1 MSLVVVQFL
10 IVLQTALL
18 LAGMAYLARKMW
30 SMKREIGR
38 LKREIGSLRKNQAS
52 AAEKTARLM
61 VRQFKSAG
69 FDKLWEKT
77 LRKEFNETIWP
88 QIESLEAIGRM
99 LDGKQFLPP
108 TRRAAASPDL
118 LMHVLRIIRADA
130 PRNIVECGSGTST
143 VAFAMLLKALGQI
156 GHIFA
161 IENDKEYAE
170 LVREQLKDRGLEE
183 MVTLIVAPLTEKTY
197 SDLDHPIRWYDI
209 DKSLLPDSIDL
220 LFVDGPEGTFQR
232 FSRYPAGPEFIP
244 LMSANGKI
252 ILDDAARPDEAEM
265 LEMWKARFPALA
277 IRLLRAEKGA
287 ATLFFHGDLSGQDS
301 QASPH

>member
-1 MSLVVVQFL
+1 MSLVAVQVL
-10 IVLQTALL
+10 VVLQTALL
-18 LAGMAYLARKMW
+18 LAGIAYLARKMW
-30 SMKREIGR
+30 SLKREIGSLKR
-38 LKREIGSLRKNQAS
+38 ETASLKREIGSLRKNQAG
-52 AAEKTARLM
+52 AVDKTARLM
-61 VRQFKSAG
+61 ARQ
-69 FDKLWEKT
+69 
-77 LRKEFNETIWP
+77 FNETIWP

-118 LMHVLRIIRADA
+118 LMHVLRIIRADV

-197 SDLDHPIRWYDI
+197 PGLDHPLKWYDI
-209 DKSLLPDSIDL
+209 DKSQLPDSIDL

-232 FSRYPAGPEFIP
+232 FSRYPAGPELIP
-244 LMSANGKI
+244 LVSANGKI
-252 ILDDAARPDEAEM
+252 ILDDAARPDEQAM
-265 LEMWKARFPALA
+265 PGMWKALFPGLA
-277 IRLLRAEKGA
+277 ILPLRAEKGA
-287 ATLFFHGDLSGQDS
+287 AKIFFHGEPGALDN
-301 QASPH
+301 PENHH

>member
-1 MSLVVVQFL
+1 MSLVAVQVLVV
-10 IVLQTALL
+10 VQTALL
-18 LAGMAYLARKMW
+18 LAGIAYLGRKML
-30 SMKREIGR
+30 S
-38 LKREIGSLRKNQAS
+38 LKREIRSLRKIQAG
-52 AAEKTARLM
+52 AVEKTARLT
-61 VRQFKSAG
+61 VRQFRSAG
-69 FDKLWEKT
+69 FDRRWEKT

-88 QIESLEAIGRM
+88 QIESLESIGRM

-156 GHIFA
+156 GHIFS
-161 IENDKEYAE
+161 IENDNEYAE

-197 SDLDHPIRWYDI
+197 SGLDHPLRWYDI
-209 DKSLLPDSIDL
+209 DKSLLPNSIDL

-244 LMSANGKI
+244 MMSANGKI
-252 ILDDAARPDEAEM
+252 IVDDAARPDEAAM
-265 LEMWKARFPALA
+265 LEMWKALFPALA
-277 IRLLRAEKGA
+277 IRLLRAEKGSA
-287 ATLFFHGDLSGQDS
+287 KLFFHRDLGAQDS
-301 QASPH
+301 QANPN